1 VAIYRRHILH
11 FTAEKERVII
21 TTTSTTLRYYDPQRE
36 EMLFSA
42 PEFQFTRDGVCQN
55 LRSDGRENHEARPV
69 EISLGNHEC
78 KLSKSFNKKK
88 RNMMIIT
95 RAVGQAKVRMGKGS
109 CGRTEVVCAIT
120 GQVCSFDEDEEEDAL
135 LLFMGQR
142 RSGGGGG
149 RDKTGGNEKVGTS
162 TGATTPSVEVY
173 VETMSTRNV
182 GSAVGGGGK
191 GQHQQQVFNETD
203 KYCGELKRE
212 LEFAYG
218 SMDLLNKESGLRKS
232 LEIGGSSHGSGSKQG
247 GRRRHRWKL
256 RMDFLVLSDDGNALD
271 ALAIA
276 GKCALFDAR
285 LPRVRVKRRGE
296 DEEVELVS
304 DSEEE
309 EDNDDDDDEQ
319 LEKGKEK
326 ESNSSS
332 SSNTTLDVSDVPLI
346 ATATYFGR
354 ARQQEGVTLT
364 TITIDDEEFLPT
376 IAIDCVS
383 GEESCGDFAL
393 AVSATREGAVTS
405 VQRVGGFGNS
415 SAMAVESDVSDNVI
429 KFARKHCVKMH
440 GEIDSYLSTLALRED
455 EDEEDEDSLASS
467 ESEDEEMEE
476 ANQDEF

>member
-1 VAIYRRHILH
+1 
-11 FTAEKERVII
+11 
-21 TTTSTTLRYYDPQRE
+21 
-36 EMLFSA
+36 MLFSA
-42 PEFQFTRDGVCQN
+42 PEFRFTRDGVAQN
-55 LRSDGRENHEARPV
+55 LRSDGRENHQQRPV

-95 RAVGQAKVRMGKGS
+95 RAVGQAKVRLGKGS

-120 GQVCSFDEDEEEDAL
+120 GQVCSFDEDEEEDDAL

-149 RDKTGGNEKVGTS
+149 RDKSGTTTGGNDKAGTS
-162 TGATTPSVEVY
+162 TGTTTPSVEVY

-182 GSAVGGGGK
+182 GSAVCGGGK

-309 EDNDDDDDEQ
+309 DDDDDDDEQ

-326 ESNSSS
+326 ESNSS

-354 ARQQEGVTLT
+354 ARQQEGVTMTT

-383 GEESCGDFAL
+383 SEESCGDFAL

-429 KFARKHCVKMH
+429 KFARKHCVKIH

-455 EDEEDEDSLASS
+455 EGEEDEDSLASS

>member
-1 VAIYRRHILH
+1 M
-11 FTAEKERVII
+11 K
-21 TTTSTTLRYYDPQRE
+21 
-36 EMLFSA
+36 MLFSA
-42 PEFQFTRDGVCQN
+42 PEFRFTRDGVAQN
-55 LRSDGRENHEARPV
+55 LRSDGRENHQQRPV

-95 RAVGQAKVRMGKGS
+95 RAVGQAKVRLGKGS

-120 GQVCSFDEDEEEDAL
+120 GQVCSFDEDEEEDDAL

-142 RSGGGGG
+142 RSGVGGG
-149 RDKTGGNEKVGTS
+149 RDKSGTKTGGNDKAGTS

-309 EDNDDDDDEQ
+309 DDDDDDDEQ

-326 ESNSSS
+326 ESNSS

-354 ARQQEGVTLT
+354 ARQQEGVTMTT

-383 GEESCGDFAL
+383 SEESCGDFAL

-429 KFARKHCVKMH
+429 KFARKHCVKIH

-455 EDEEDEDSLASS
+455 EGEEDEDSLASS

>member
-1 VAIYRRHILH
+1 
-11 FTAEKERVII
+11 
-21 TTTSTTLRYYDPQRE
+21 
-36 EMLFSA
+36 MLFSA
-42 PEFQFTRDGVCQN
+42 PEFQFTRDGVAQN
-55 LRSDGRENHEARPV
+55 LRSDGRENHQQRPV

-95 RAVGQAKVRMGKGS
+95 RAVGQAKVRLGKGS

-120 GQVCSFDEDEEEDAL
+120 GQVCSFDEDEEEDDAL

-149 RDKTGGNEKVGTS
+149 RDKSGTTTGGNDKAGTS
-162 TGATTPSVEVY
+162 TGTTTPSVEVY

-182 GSAVGGGGK
+182 GSAVCGGGK

-309 EDNDDDDDEQ
+309 EEDDDDDDDEQ

-326 ESNSSS
+326 ESNSS

-354 ARQQEGVTLT
+354 ARQQEGVTMTT

-383 GEESCGDFAL
+383 SEESCGDFAL

-429 KFARKHCVKMH
+429 KFARKHCVKIH

-455 EDEEDEDSLASS
+455 EGEEDEDSLASS

>member
-1 VAIYRRHILH
+1 
-11 FTAEKERVII
+11 
-21 TTTSTTLRYYDPQRE
+21 
-36 EMLFSA
+36 MLFSA

-55 LRSDGRENHEARPV
+55 LRSDGRENHESRPV
-69 EISLGNHEC
+69 EISLGNHES
-78 KLSKSFNKKK
+78 KLSESFNKKK
-88 RNMMIIT
+88 RNNMMIIT

-120 GQVCSFDEDEEEDAL
+120 GQVCSFDEDEDEEEDDAL

-149 RDKTGGNEKVGTS
+149 RDKTGGNEKAGTS
-162 TGATTPSVEVY
+162 TAATMPSVEVY

-232 LEIGGSSHGSGSKQG
+232 LEIGGSSHGNGSKQG

-309 EDNDDDDDEQ
+309 EDDDDDDEQ

-326 ESNSSS
+326 ESNSSR

-354 ARQQEGVTLT
+354 ARQKEGVTTMT

-383 GEESCGDFAL
+383 SEESCGDFAL

-429 KFARKHCVKMH
+429 KFARKHCVKIH

>member
-1 VAIYRRHILH
+1 
-11 FTAEKERVII
+11 
-21 TTTSTTLRYYDPQRE
+21 
-36 EMLFSA
+36 
-42 PEFQFTRDGVCQN
+42 
-55 LRSDGRENHEARPV
+55 
-69 EISLGNHEC
+69 
-78 KLSKSFNKKK
+78 
-88 RNMMIIT
+88 
-95 RAVGQAKVRMGKGS
+95 
-109 CGRTEVVCAIT
+109 
-120 GQVCSFDEDEEEDAL
+120 
-135 LLFMGQR
+135 
-142 RSGGGGG
+142 
-149 RDKTGGNEKVGTS
+149 
-162 TGATTPSVEVY
+162 
-173 VETMSTRNV
+173 
-182 GSAVGGGGK
+182 
-191 GQHQQQVFNETD
+191 
-203 KYCGELKRE
+203 
-212 LEFAYG
+212 
-218 SMDLLNKESGLRKS
+218 
-232 LEIGGSSHGSGSKQG
+232 
-247 GRRRHRWKL
+247 
-256 RMDFLVLSDDGNALD
+256 MDFLVLSDDGNALD

-309 EDNDDDDDEQ
+309 EDDDDDDDDEQ

-354 ARQQEGVTLT
+354 ARQQEGVTTMT

-383 GEESCGDFAL
+383 SEESCGDFAL

-429 KFARKHCVKMH
+429 KFARKHCVKIH
-440 GEIDSYLSTLALRED
+440 EEIDSYLSTLALRED

>member
-1 VAIYRRHILH
+1 
-11 FTAEKERVII
+11 
-21 TTTSTTLRYYDPQRE
+21 
-36 EMLFSA
+36 MLFSA

-55 LRSDGRENHEARPV
+55 LRSDGRENHESRPV
-69 EISLGNHEC
+69 EISLGNHES
-78 KLSKSFNKKK
+78 KLSESFNKKK
-88 RNMMIIT
+88 RNNMMIIT

-120 GQVCSFDEDEEEDAL
+120 GQVCSFDEDEEEDDAL

-149 RDKTGGNEKVGTS
+149 RDKTGGNEKAGTS
-162 TGATTPSVEVY
+162 TAATMPSVEVY

-232 LEIGGSSHGSGSKQG
+232 LEIGGSSHGNGSKQG

-309 EDNDDDDDEQ
+309 EVMMMMMTN
-319 LEKGKEK
+319 
-326 ESNSSS
+326 N
-332 SSNTTLDVSDVPLI
+332 
-346 ATATYFGR
+346 
-354 ARQQEGVTLT
+354 
-364 TITIDDEEFLPT
+364 
-376 IAIDCVS
+376 
-383 GEESCGDFAL
+383 
-393 AVSATREGAVTS
+393 
-405 VQRVGGFGNS
+405 
-415 SAMAVESDVSDNVI
+415 
-429 KFARKHCVKMH
+429 
-440 GEIDSYLSTLALRED
+440 
-455 EDEEDEDSLASS
+455 
-467 ESEDEEMEE
+467 
-476 ANQDEF
+476 